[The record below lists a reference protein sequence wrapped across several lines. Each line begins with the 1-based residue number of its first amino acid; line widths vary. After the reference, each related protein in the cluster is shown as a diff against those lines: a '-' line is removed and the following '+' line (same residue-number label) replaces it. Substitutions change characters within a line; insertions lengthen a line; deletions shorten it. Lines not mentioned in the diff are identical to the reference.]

1 MTGYNLTL
9 QRPKL
14 QSAVLKFF
22 VAEEFNFEAETL
34 LGTGVMNS
42 TGQFADVGTVVGK
55 ITTAAPAAA
64 AGAATAGNTG
74 NGTMGTPSAV
84 AASAQVG
91 TYTVDYIAPLRF
103 NVYDPAGKLVG
114 EGVNGTAFLNQVGF
128 TMTAGGTAFAAGDSF
143 TIAVTEAAG
152 AGQCTIVNPS
162 ATDGSQNAMG
172 VVMRACTANAGADN
186 VAGLVV
192 LERGPAVVLSD
203 NLVFPSGSSAYQAA
217 WLAQLLALGIVTRA
231 S

>member
-1 MTGYNLTL
+1 MPYNLTL

-22 VAEEFNFEAETL
+22 VAEEYNFEAETL

-55 ITTAAPAAA
+55 ISQAAPAAA
-64 AGAATAGNTG
+64 AGVATAGNTG
-74 NGTMGTPSAV
+74 NGTMGTTSAV
-84 AASAQVG
+84 AGAAQVG
-91 TYTVDYIAPLRF
+91 TYNVVYISATEF
-103 NVYDPAGKLVG
+103 EVYDPSGKLVG
-114 EGVNGTAFLNQVGF
+114 VGKNGTAFAMQIGF
-128 TMTAGGTAFAAGDSF
+128 TMTAGGTAFVAGDSF
-143 TIAVTEAAG
+143 TVAVTIAAG

-162 ATDGSQNAMG
+162 AADGSQNAMG

-186 VAGLVV
+186 VNGLVV
-192 LERGPAVVLSD
+192 LERGPAVLLSD
-203 NLVFPSGSSAYQAA
+203 NLIWPAGSTTPQQTA
-217 WLAQLLALGIVTRA
+217 WLAQLVALGIVVRA